1 MTYKTCFSALAVLA
15 CTACT
20 SLTFQEQQQ
29 LTQLQYQ
36 GITVDRAP
44 GGWEK
49 PNSPF
54 MAGVLN
60 ILPGVGNMY
69 LASGNAG
76 DSTQWIYAAGNFLTW
91 PLSVLWG
98 IPEAAID
105 ANTIN
110 KREMLNYYKYGNQAP
125 MQVRIEPHG
134 NAGVY
139 QPQPPHRQAPQ
150 YRQYPSQGY
159 GDFYNGS
166 YN

>member
-1 MTYKTCFSALAVLA
+1 MTYKTCFSTLVVFA

-49 PNSPF
+49 PNNPL
-54 MAGVLN
+54 MAGALN
-60 ILPGVGNMY
+60 LLPGVGNMY

-76 DSTQWIYAAGNFLTW
+76 DSSQWIYAAGNFLLW
-91 PLSVLWG
+91 PLSILWG

-110 KREMLNYYKYGNQAP
+110 KREMLNYYKFGNQTP
-125 MQVRIEPHG
+125 MQIRIEPQVSTG
-134 NAGVY
+134 I
-139 QPQPPHRQAPQ
+139 
-150 YRQYPSQGY
+150 YRQQPAGY
-159 GDFYNGS
+159 NTRRY
-166 YN
+166 Y